1 MLPSAECILRCLSS
15 EFLCDFLWRNLV
27 FTDFRSGFVDMS
39 LTYYLP
45 QYFQAVLGYGPI
57 GAGIFL
63 IPVLVSQMVLS
74 WISVGS

>member
-1 MLPSAECILRCLSS
+1 VRSVYHDVCQVSLFVISCGEALS
-15 EFLCDFLWRNLV
+15 L
-27 FTDFRSGFVDMS
+27 TDFRSGFVDMS

-74 WISVGS
+74 WISVGP